1 MSPALGLSPEARL
14 LLLASSAEPDRE
26 LFAQLAR
33 GPLNWDFLT
42 GMAIRSHA
50 TAALW
55 SHLRGVP
62 GLPRAEA
69 ARLEFSGAVIE
80 FRIRHIQCLLEEV
93 VSLLA
98 RHDIEVMLLKGAALL
113 AGGTERPLQ
122 RGMNDVDFVV
132 VRGSPDD
139 AWRLCQEAGWKLRY
153 AEATDQYENHHH
165 LPPLADARNVGLNLE
180 IHRLIF
186 PGEDRA
192 LWVDEAA
199 MARRARR
206 VTIGGTTVRVPN
218 LEDLL
223 LIACLHFAWGHSFH
237 SHCWA
242 TFADAHAIVADR
254 GFSWKRFLELTRTT
268 AGGGCC
274 YWTLRLAKVGAGLPV
289 PDEVLE
295 GLPGKPGRRLGA
307 ALERHFFAQLFD
319 PKVAGTPVTLR
330 KLLWQLAVRPR
341 RSGLGKS
348 RPWLL
353 GGPSID
359 RSTGAAEPQ
368 GAWARTVATVRYLW
382 TLARTS
388 GRERSSPA

>member
-1 MSPALGLSPEARL
+1 MSQTLGLSPEARL
-14 LLLASSAEPDRE
+14 LLLASAAEPERE
-26 LFAQLAR
+26 RFDQLAR
-33 GPLNWDFLT
+33 GPLDWNFLT
-42 GMAIRSHA
+42 GLAIRSHA
-50 TAALW
+50 TSALW
-55 SHLRGVP
+55 SHLSKVQ

-69 ARLEFSGAVIE
+69 ARLEFSGAVNE
-80 FRIRHIQCLLEEV
+80 FRIRHIQGLLEEV
-93 VSLLA
+93 VTLLA

-113 AGGTERPLQ
+113 AGGIERPLR
-122 RGMNDVDFVV
+122 RGMNDIDFVV

-153 AEATDQYENHHH
+153 ADATDQYEKHHH
-165 LPPLADARNVGLNLE
+165 LPPLVDARNVGLNLE

-192 LWVDEAA
+192 LRVDEAA
-199 MARRARR
+199 MAQRARR
-206 VTIGGTTVRVPN
+206 VSIGATVRVPT

-289 PDEVLE
+289 PQEILE
-295 GLPGKPGRRLGA
+295 SLPGKPGQRLGA

-319 PKVAGTPVTLR
+319 PTVAGTPVTLR

-353 GGPSID
+353 GGPSIK
-359 RSTGAAEPQ
+359 RPAQVVEPQ
-368 GAWARTVATVRYLW
+368 GAWSRMFGTIRYLW
-382 TLARTS
+382 SLVRSS
-388 GRERSSPA
+388 GRQYSSPA